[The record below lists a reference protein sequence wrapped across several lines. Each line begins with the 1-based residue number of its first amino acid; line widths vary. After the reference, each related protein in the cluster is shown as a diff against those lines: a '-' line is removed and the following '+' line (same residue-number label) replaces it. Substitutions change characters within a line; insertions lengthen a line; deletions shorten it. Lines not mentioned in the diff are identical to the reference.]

1 MADKA
6 VVTPLL
12 LCEMLSQYVEAHDFS
27 CSFSSG
33 HRVLLFSQM
42 TQLLDILQD
51 YMDYRGTVCALW
63 QQRAYLNNL
72 CHTLFLWA
80 DLPGVEK
87 GL

>member
-1 MADKA
+1 M
-6 VVTPLL
+6 
-12 LCEMLSQYVEAHDFS
+12 SHS
-27 CSFSSG
+27 SSSG

-51 YMDYRGTVCALW
+51 YMDYRGMVCALW
-63 QQRAYLNNL
+63 QHRAYLNDL